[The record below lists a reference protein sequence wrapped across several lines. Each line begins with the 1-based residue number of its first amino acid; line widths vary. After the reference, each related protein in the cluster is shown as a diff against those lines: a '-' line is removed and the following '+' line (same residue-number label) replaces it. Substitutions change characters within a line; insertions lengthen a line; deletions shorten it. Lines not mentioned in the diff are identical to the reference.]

1 MQQSA
6 SDIEMEVSLV
16 VLLSLFVLSYDCQI
30 RQVTLFNKV
39 WQLKCPRASLPAV
52 RLHRKTMG
60 SDTTS
65 KVLNDKLKNENKEKD
80 NEIFLQ

>member
-1 MQQSA
+1 
-6 SDIEMEVSLV
+6 
-16 VLLSLFVLSYDCQI
+16 
-30 RQVTLFNKV
+30 
-39 WQLKCPRASLPAV
+39 
-52 RLHRKTMG
+52 MG